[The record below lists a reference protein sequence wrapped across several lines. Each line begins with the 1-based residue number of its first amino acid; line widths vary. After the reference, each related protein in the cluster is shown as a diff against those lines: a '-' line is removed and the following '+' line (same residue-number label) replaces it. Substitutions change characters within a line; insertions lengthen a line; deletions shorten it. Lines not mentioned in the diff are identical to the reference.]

1 MLADLAEEEPD
12 AAGMVADLLE
22 EDGEAVQ
29 PLPWTRWAWR
39 AWHALADDRQ
49 WRAGGMGPAMPCNIP
64 WTVMRAYAADHGL
77 HLPTLFRLLRAM
89 DAVHAEWW
97 TDKVKAEQAKTDTE
111 D

>member
-1 MLADLAEEEPD
+1 MADLAEEEPD
-12 AAGMVADLLE
+12 AAEMVADLLAE
-22 EDGEAVQ
+22 EGEAVD

-49 WRAGGMGPAMPCNIP
+49 WRAGGMGPAMPGNIP
-64 WTVMRAYAADHGL
+64 WSVARIYAADHGL
-77 HLPTLFRLLRAM
+77 HFPTLFRLLRAM

-97 TDKVKAEQAKTDTE
+97 TDKVKAEQAKTETE